1 MRRSVEWVATLAV
14 AIATVLAVKAYV
26 VNPYRVPS
34 ASMEPTLHC
43 AKPGGGCEARFDE
56 RILANRLA
64 YRRRD
69 PKRGEIV
76 VFRTP
81 PETARRC
88 GAGGT
93 FVKRLIGLPGEVVS
107 ERGGIVYVNGKPLAE
122 PYIPRGRRDTLTES
136 WPRIPLRGYFMMGD
150 NRMSSCDSRKWG
162 TVPRENLIGPVMAS
176 YWPPS
181 RIALR

>member
-1 MRRSVEWVATLAV
+1 MRRSVEWLATLAV
-14 AIATVLAVKAYV
+14 AIGTVLALKAYV
-26 VNPYRVPS
+26 INPYRVPS

-43 AKPGGGCEARFDE
+43 AMPGGGCEARFDE

-64 YRRRD
+64 YRYRD

-76 VFRTP
+76 VFQTP

-93 FVKRLIGLPGEVVS
+93 FVKRIVGLPGEVVS
-107 ERGGIVYVNGKPLAE
+107 ERDGRVYVNGKPLAE
-122 PYIPRGRRDTLTES
+122 PYIPRNKRDTRTES
-136 WPRIPLRGYFMMGD
+136 WPRIPSRGYFVMGD
-150 NRMSSCDSRKWG
+150 NRGSSCDSRQWG
-162 TVPRENLIGPVMAS
+162 TVPRENLIGAVVAS

>member
-1 MRRSVEWVATLAV
+1 MRRSVVWLATLAV
-14 AIATVLAVKAYV
+14 AIGTVLALKAYV
-26 VNPYRVPS
+26 INPYRVPS

-43 AKPGGGCEARFDE
+43 AMPGGGCEARFDE

-64 YRRRD
+64 YRYRD

-93 FVKRLIGLPGEVVS
+93 FVKRIVGLPGEVVA
-107 ERGGIVYVNGKPLAE
+107 ERDGRVYVDGKPLAE
-122 PYIPRGRRDTLTES
+122 PYILRNKRDTRTES
-136 WPRIPLRGYFMMGD
+136 WPRIPSRGYFVMGD
-150 NRMSSCDSRKWG
+150 NRGSSCDSRQWG
-162 TVPRENLIGPVMAS
+162 TVPRENLIGVVVAS

>member
-14 AIATVLAVKAYV
+14 AIGTVLALKAYV

-64 YRRRD
+64 YRLRD

-93 FVKRLIGLPGEVVS
+93 FVKRVVGLPGEVVS
-107 ERGGIVYVNGKPLAE
+107 ERAGIVYVNGKRLAE
-122 PYIPRGRRDTLTES
+122 PYIPADRRDTRTEA
-136 WPRIPLRGYFMMGD
+136 WPRIPVGGYFMMGD
-150 NRMSSCDSRKWG
+150 NRTSSCDSRQWG
-162 TVPRENLIGPVMAS
+162 SVPRANLIGVVMAT

-181 RIALR
+181 RITRR